1 MQGESAVLITERGF
15 DRLRHFPLNGDVI
28 TIGRWP
34 DNDIVLPHRLVSH
47 HHARIYRY
55 GHFYFIEDLQSTAG
69 TYINGERLSAKRPL
83 SDGDRIRIP
92 PHFEFSFS
100 LVQLS
105 DEEAARSHSGLRID
119 HEHHTVYVGDTRVDP
134 PLSQAQYTLLEL
146 LVRHAGKV
154 VPREEIV
161 TAIWPASEAAN
172 VTDQAIDALV
182 RRLRERLA
190 EVDPDHQYIVTVRGH
205 GFRFENR

>member
-1 MQGESAVLITERGF
+1 MQTESAVLIVERGF
-15 DRLRHFPLNGDVI
+15 EEPRHLPLNGDVV

-34 DNDIVLPHRLVSH
+34 DNHIVLPNRLVSH

-55 GHFYFIEDLQSTAG
+55 GRFYFIEDLESSAG
-69 TYINGERLSAKRPL
+69 TYVNGERLASRRPL
-83 SDGDRIRIP
+83 EDGDHIRIP
-92 PHFEFSFS
+92 PHFELRFS
-100 LVQLS
+100 LITLS
-105 DEEAARSHSGLRID
+105 EEEMARGHPGLRID
-119 HEHHTVYVGDTRVDP
+119 HEQHAVYVGEVRIEP

-161 TAIWPASEAAN
+161 TAIWPANEAAS

-190 EVDPDHQYIVTVRGH
+190 EVDPEHQYIVTVRGH